1 MDRLKETPKK
11 GKQKPAVKKEKV
23 QVNPML
29 VSDMGIGFKML
40 DFKSNN

>member
-1 MDRLKETPKK
+1 MNRLKATPKK
-11 GKQKPAVKKEKV
+11 GKQKPEVKKEKV